1 MLALESIYEDGEVG
15 LNVLSR
21 PNTDAD
27 NDPVD
32 GLFSVQVKKFSD
44 NIYI

>member
-27 NDPVD
+27 NEPID
-32 GLFSVQVKKFSD
+32 GLFSVQVKQLSD
-44 NIYI
+44 YIYI